1 MKKRLLFILGLSLIA
16 VSSAFAQTR
25 TITNQDLE
33 KFRQKRLQAEREY
46 RDNHEKLGFP
56 SPEELEQRRE
66 ESRFDAE
73 EAILRQKQQRMETES
88 DFRAQ
93 ARALRAEI
101 ASVEAQINY
110 VNSLFPANQ
119 SPTEYFTGG
128 IAPFGYNRSGRSNS
142 IWRGDATGRVLFG
155 GAIFTTNPRAGFGNF
170 RPNVPLGNNF
180 RQNHGFGNRA
190 GIRVNLGGGNT
201 NLRGRFGNFYG
212 RGYRRN
218 KQFYGYYAP
227 VVVDKYD
234 YTQDELLVQLRSL
247 AQARAGLYA
256 EWKILREEA
265 NRAGFRID

>member
-1 MKKRLLFILGLSLIA
+1 MKKSLLFILCLIFIA
-16 VSSAFAQTR
+16 VGSAFAQTKMV
-25 TITNQDLE
+25 TNQNLE

-46 RDNHEKLGFP
+46 KENYEKLGFP

-73 EAILRQKQQRMETES
+73 EAIARQKQQRTETES
-88 DFRAQ
+88 DFRAH
-93 ARALRAEI
+93 ARALSAEI

-110 VNSLFPANQ
+110 VNSLLPANQ

-128 IAPFGYNRSGRSNS
+128 IAPFGYNRNGRSNS

-155 GAIFTTNPRAGFGNF
+155 GGAVYAPNPRANFGNS
-170 RPNVPLGNNF
+170 RSNAAPGTNF
-180 RQNHGFGNRA
+180 RQNRGFGNRA
-190 GIRVNLGGGNT
+190 GVRVNIGGNI
-201 NLRGRFGNFYG
+201 NARGQFGNFYG
-212 RGYRRN
+212 RNYRRN
-218 KQFYGYYAP
+218 NQFYGYYAP

-234 YTQDELLVQLRSL
+234 YTQDELLVQLRGL

-256 EWKILREEA
+256 EWQILREEA

>member
-1 MKKRLLFILGLSLIA
+1 MKTCLLFILCLSLVA
-16 VSSAFAQTR
+16 AASTFAQNR

-46 RDNHEKLGFP
+46 KENYEKLGFP

-73 EAILRQKQQRMETES
+73 ESLLRQKQQRLETES

-93 ARALRAEI
+93 ARALSAEI

-119 SPTEYFTGG
+119 PATEYFTGG
-128 IAPFGYNRSGRSNS
+128 IAPFGYNRNGRSNS

-155 GAIFTTNPRAGFGNF
+155 GGTTYTPNPRAGFGNV
-170 RPNVPLGNNF
+170 RPNAPLGANF
-180 RQNHGFGNRA
+180 RRNSGFGNRA
-190 GIRVNLGGGNT
+190 GIRVNVGGNI
-201 NLRGRFGNFYG
+201 NLRGRFGS
-212 RGYRRN
+212 GYRRN
-218 KQFYGYYAP
+218 NQFYGYYAP

-247 AQARAGLYA
+247 VQVRAGLYA
-256 EWKILREEA
+256 EWKFLREEA